1 MAKTTS
7 SKIVGQKTQFPH
19 IELIDID
26 DTGLL
31 KEVAVVKREE
41 DGALHYIN
49 VTELAPIDKQRLKK
63 IISSPHA
70 DKYELWELLSQATLS
85 NGLNALDFF
94 HYNFVKVK
102 RPLGARAG
110 GLSIADVAE
119 ASTKIVGS
127 EFVNPAEVALDQATK
142 QFVQ

>member
-1 MAKTTS
+1 MAKS
-7 SKIVGQKTQFPH
+7 NSPKIVGQKTQFPH

-41 DGALHYIN
+41 DGTLHYID
-49 VTELAPIDKQRLKK
+49 VSSLAQIDKQRLKK

-70 DKYELWELLSQATLS
+70 DKYELYELMSHATIS

-94 HYNFVKVK
+94 HFNFVKIK
-102 RPLGARAG
+102 RPMGAKSAG
-110 GLSIADVAE
+110 GSLADVGVG
-119 ASTKIVGS
+119 SSKIVGS
-127 EFVNPAEVALDQATK
+127 EFANPAEVQLDQATK
-142 QFVQ
+142 QFIA